1 MERQPGVSNPEDL
14 AKFVAEASN
23 KLIVIDLR
31 DPTIH
36 ERTSD
41 IAPIAGTFVD
51 DSLNADS
58 SAHRPQAINI
68 VFDSAKN
75 SLDIGRI
82 PMEKIEA
89 GGGKEHVPI
98 ITHCNGGGRGQKAK
112 EFLERAGFLNV
123 RNGGGPEDTECWK
136 TYGNL

>member
-14 AKFVAEASN
+14 AKFVAEAGN

-41 IAPIAGTFVD
+41 IAPIAGTIVN
-51 DSLNADS
+51 DSTEAAS
-58 SAHRPQAINI
+58 SQRRPHAINI
-68 VFDSAKN
+68 VFDTVKN

-82 PMEKIEA
+82 PMEKIAA

-98 ITHCNGGGRGQKAK
+98 ITHCNGGGRGQAAK
-112 EFLERAGFLNV
+112 ELLERAGFLNV
-123 RNGGGPEDTECWK
+123 RNGGGPEDPECWK